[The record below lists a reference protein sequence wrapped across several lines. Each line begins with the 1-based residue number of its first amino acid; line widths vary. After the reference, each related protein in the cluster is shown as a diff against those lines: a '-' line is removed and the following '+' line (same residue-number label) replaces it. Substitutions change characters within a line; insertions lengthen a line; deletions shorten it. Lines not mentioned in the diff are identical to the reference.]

1 MIKKSSPFARDF
13 KLHWVLYLMFLPVLA
28 YFVTFCYAP
37 MYGIIVA
44 FQRYNPAK
52 GVFGSTWVGLKNFL
66 EFFKSFYFWRLTGN
80 TLILSFLDLVF
91 AFPANILFALLLNEL
106 GTKWFK
112 LSVQTVTYLPYFVSI
127 VVVAGLIL
135 DFTQKD
141 GVIGDLIAFF
151 GGKRENLMM
160 KPDLFRPVY
169 VITNIWQGVG
179 FGSIIYL
186 AAISGV
192 NGELYEAAVLDGA
205 GRLRQAWHVTL
216 PGIMPTVL
224 ILLILRIGS
233 LFAVGFEKI
242 LLIYNQNTY
251 STSDVIATFIY
262 RKGLQE
268 ANYGY
273 STAVGLF
280 NSVIN
285 MFFLLSANWLSRR
298 FTDTSLW

>member
-1 MIKKSSPFARDF
+1 MAKKSLFVKDF
-13 KLHWVLYLMFLPVLA
+13 KQHWVLYLMFLPVLA
-28 YFVTFCYAP
+28 YYLTFCYAP
-37 MYGIIVA
+37 MYGVIVA
-44 FQRYNPAK
+44 FQRFNPAK
-52 GVFGSTWVGLKNFL
+52 GIFASTWVGLKNFM
-66 EFFKSFYFWRLTGN
+66 EFFRSFYFWRLTGN
-80 TLILSFLDLVF
+80 TLIISFLDLLF
-91 AFPANILFALLLNEL
+91 AFPANILFALLLNEI

-112 LSVQTVTYLPYFVSI
+112 RSVQTITYLPYFVSV
-127 VVVAGLIL
+127 VVVAGLLL

-141 GVIGDLIAFF
+141 GIINDLIVLL

-160 KPDLFRPVY
+160 KPELFRTIY
-169 VITNIWQGVG
+169 VASNIWQGVG

-192 NGELYEAAVLDGA
+192 NSELYEAAVLDGA
-205 GRLRQAWHVTL
+205 GRLRQTWHITL
-216 PGIMPTVL
+216 PGIMPTII

-233 LFAVGFEKI
+233 LFSVGFEKI

-251 STSDVIATFIY
+251 STGDVIATFIY

-280 NSVIN
+280 NSVIS
-285 MFFLLSANWLSRR
+285 MFFLVSANWLSRR